1 MPTFASYD
9 GTRLAYTE
17 VGDGPPLLCLPGG
30 PGRASVYLEDLGGVS
45 ASRTLV
51 RLDSRATGM
60 SEVPADPASLRF
72 DRLADDVEALRAH
85 LGLERADVLAHS
97 AGAVVAQV
105 WASRHSSRVRS
116 LVLVAAVAAL
126 QAGGGAPTSRR
137 SVRRGQTSRGSP
149 SCPAPAT
156 SRGSTSPT
164 PSGRPSTPSS
174 PRCEASPRCD
184 ADCAWG
190 IMLGAGSPDSME
202 VLMAKTIPTA
212 ARHLLEGKNFAHVA
226 TLMPDG
232 SPQTTPVWVDV
243 DGESITFNTA
253 RGRTKYENLRRDPRV
268 ALSVPNPDNPYE
280 YLQVRGRAELVEEGA
295 EEHIDKL
302 AKKYMGVDSYPM
314 RQEGEVRVIVRIV
327 PEAFQHFGA

>member
-126 QAGGGAPTSRR
+126 QAGARAD
-137 SVRRGQTSRGSP
+137 V
-149 SCPAPAT
+149 PAI
-156 SRGSTSPT
+156 R
-164 PSGRPSTPSS
+164 
-174 PRCEASPRCD
+174 
-184 ADCAWG
+184 
-190 IMLGAGSPDSME
+190 
-202 VLMAKTIPTA
+202 A
-212 ARHLLEGKNFAHVA
+212 ARADEPWFAVLPRAGHF
-226 TLMPDG
+226 P
-232 SPQTTPVWVDV
+232 WVDEPDAFRPAV
-243 DGESITFNTA
+243 DAFLT
-253 RGRTKYENLRRDPRV
+253 
-268 ALSVPNPDNPYE
+268 SV
-280 YLQVRGRAELVEEGA
+280 
-295 EEHIDKL
+295 
-302 AKKYMGVDSYPM
+302 
-314 RQEGEVRVIVRIV
+314 
-327 PEAFQHFGA
+327 